1 LAIWLL
7 QQQLQQQ
14 SPVGGNV
21 AINSLMDLLPAAD
34 VDVAGGPTACKLS
47 ESLSIN
53 PLRFHN

>member
-7 QQQLQQQ
+7 QQRLRPQLQQQ

-34 VDVAGGPTACKLS
+34 VDVAGGPTA
-47 ESLSIN
+47 
-53 PLRFHN
+53 

>member
-34 VDVAGGPTACKLS
+34 VDVAGGPTAPQSQTVKYS
-47 ESLSIN
+47 KI
-53 PLRFHN
+53 